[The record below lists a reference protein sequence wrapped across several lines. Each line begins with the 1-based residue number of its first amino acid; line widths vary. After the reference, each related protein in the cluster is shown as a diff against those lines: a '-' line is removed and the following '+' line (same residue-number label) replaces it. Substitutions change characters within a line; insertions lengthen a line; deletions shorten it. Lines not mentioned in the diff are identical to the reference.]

1 MVIWYVGQP
10 DEVLGRVE
18 MKFRVTVFWNS
29 LEGDDE
35 EIGYGLHNTSN
46 KMVWKMHGRQR
57 AFQSEL
63 SEICDGGRVVYVP
76 PVSILNAVDYEVQ
89 GEPEVCQLSRD
100 DNLMK
105 WTCLYKVRSKSL

>member
-46 KMVWKMHGRQR
+46 KNNI
-57 AFQSEL
+57 AP
-63 SEICDGGRVVYVP
+63 Y
-76 PVSILNAVDYEVQ
+76 Y
-89 GEPEVCQLSRD
+89 
-100 DNLMK
+100 
-105 WTCLYKVRSKSL
+105 

>member
-76 PVSILNAVDYEVQ
+76 PVSILNAVDHEAQ
-89 GEPEVCQLSRD
+89 GEPEVCLLNVE

-105 WTCLYKVRSKSL
+105 WSCLYKVR